1 MVALNKSVY
10 RASSGN
16 WTTSKQW
23 QWTHVHVHS
32 VRVVRQFERRC
43 LSRGPR
49 GVGTRFHNMATK
61 AVVHPDETR
70 SQPLCNMAETICR
83 SRLVCPGLSTRDW
96 LRQRG
101 WRRLT
106 LEKREK
112 KKKENKRKKVTV
124 HSVGGYWLVR
134 WRNQPFE
141 PFKLSPFLF
150 CSTLVT

>member
-1 MVALNKSVY
+1 MEEYVEKSGKRTKSDYVIRETKRKHTSVVRMVALNKSVY

-106 LEKREK
+106 LEKKEK
-112 KKKENKRKKVTV
+112 KKKGE
-124 HSVGGYWLVR
+124 
-134 WRNQPFE
+134 
-141 PFKLSPFLF
+141 
-150 CSTLVT
+150 

>member
-1 MVALNKSVY
+1 MEEYVEKSGKRTKSDYVIRETKRKHTSGVRMVALNKSVY

-106 LEKREK
+106 LEKKEK
-112 KKKENKRKKVTV
+112 KKKGE
-124 HSVGGYWLVR
+124 
-134 WRNQPFE
+134 
-141 PFKLSPFLF
+141 
-150 CSTLVT
+150 